1 MDVVSFPLKLE
12 TNWKRPQ
19 LKLQTEGGLYA
30 VQVESTPYLTGYWEV
45 LWQIMERLSY
55 FRVMQSKSTQFQR
68 IPQEFVKNSSPS

>member
-19 LKLQTEGGLYA
+19 LKFQTEGGLYA
-30 VQVESTPYLTGYWEV
+30 VQVKSTPYLTGYWEV

-68 IPQEFVKNSSPS
+68 IPLLK